1 MPRRD
6 RYEELSKL
14 AEIGAASGDLS
25 DLGEHV
31 GECRDCQRDYEQF
44 AEVVFPQLAFPNG
57 PAPNVAHLNSD
68 TDPQSIRARFL
79 KRAQAAGI
87 SFSPEALDPAL
98 PQLVEPKVARSLNA
112 APGWLVWSAVAAS
125 LILAAG
131 IGGYQIGWVRAHLR
145 LAQTAERAGRDTEAV
160 RRNASEDRPSATQG
174 QTSAGVS
181 LGRNLDDARRI
192 SVLEQQLR
200 DSASQLAADRLQ
212 IAALQSDDTSLEGQ
226 IDTQRQQL
234 VSAEARAQNA
244 EQAEADLKTQ
254 LDRARTQASSNEAA
268 LLVDELKIKG
278 LNDQLSQSRETLG
291 ADREVGSLMAERNLH
306 IVDVYDTDAQGKTK
320 PIFGRI
326 FLVGNKQLLF
336 YAYDLNGSRLQNSKY
351 AYRVWGEKL
360 GPGQSAKAL
369 GAFFADDPA
378 QRRWVFQYD
387 DAKVL
392 AEIDSV
398 FVTFE
403 PAAKASDHPRGPKLM
418 YAYLRGDANHP

>member
-1 MPRRD
+1 MPRRE

-14 AEIGAASGDLS
+14 VEIGAASVDLS
-25 DLGEHV
+25 DLQEHV
-31 GECRDCQRDYEQF
+31 DECRDCQKDYEQF
-44 AEVVFPQLAFPNG
+44 ADVVFPQLAFPND
-57 PAPNVAHLNSD
+57 PVPNVAHLNSD
-68 TDPQSIRARFL
+68 TDRQSIRARFL
-79 KRAQAAGI
+79 KRAQAADI
-87 SFSPEALDPAL
+87 SFSPEALNPTL
-98 PQLVEPKVARSLNA
+98 PQLVVPKVARPSNA
-112 APGWLVWSAVAAS
+112 APRWFVWSAVATS
-125 LILAAG
+125 FVLAAG
-131 IGGYQIGWVRAHLR
+131 IGGYQIGWVRAHLK
-145 LAQTAERAGRDTEAV
+145 LAQVAEPPNRNADAV
-160 RRNASEDRPSATQG
+160 RRIAGEDRSSATQS
-174 QTSAGVS
+174 QTSAGAS
-181 LGRNLDDARRI
+181 LSRNLDDARH
-192 SVLEQQLR
+192 VLMLEQQLSE
-200 DSASQLAADRLQ
+200 SASQLMADQVQ
-212 IAALQSDDTSLEGQ
+212 IAALQSDGTSLQGQ
-226 IDTQRQQL
+226 IDKQQQQL
-234 VSAEARAQNA
+234 ALAEERAQTA
-244 EQAEADLKTQ
+244 EQEEADLKTQ
-254 LDRARTQASSNEAA
+254 LDRARTQASSNQAA
-268 LLVDELKIKG
+268 LLLDELKIKG

-306 IVDVYDTDAQGKTK
+306 IVDVFDTDAQGKTK

-336 YAYDLNGSRLQNSKY
+336 YAYDLNESRLQNSKY

-369 GAFFADDPA
+369 GAFYADDSA